1 MPFRIV
7 AEEEKDRIKEMYLAG
22 FSLAQIALAVGC
34 SATTVS
40 KFLDK
45 SGLRKIPV
53 STPTSLCWSCANAVP
68 TACEWIRNRD
78 ASLAGKVYVERESV
92 QDRIYSIQECPEYV
106 KGDIP
111 PVGC

>member
-7 AEEEKDRIKEMYLAG
+7 AEEEKNRIKEMYLAG
-22 FSLAQIALAVGC
+22 CSISQISLALGC
-34 SATTVS
+34 SKVTVS
-40 KFLDK
+40 RFLVGI
-45 SGLRKIPV
+45 GLHKIPV

-68 TACEWIRNRD
+68 SMCEWIRNRD
-78 ASLAGKVYVERESV
+78 ASLAGKVYVERESTYY
-92 QDRIYSIQECPEYV
+92 RIYSIQECPEYV